1 MGKIQDDNR
10 VDQVFKEIVQMPT
23 QADSVATDA
32 TALKADFNAL
42 LKKLKDQGLM
52 KK

>member
-10 VDQVFKEIVQMPT
+10 IDPTLKEVIQMPT
-23 QADSVATDA
+23 QADSVAADA
-32 TALKADFNAL
+32 AALKADFNAL

>member
-10 VDQVFKEIVQMPT
+10 VDTVIKEVIQMPK
-23 QADSVATDA
+23 QADSAAADA
-32 TALKADFNAL
+32 AGLKNDFNAL
-42 LKKLKDQGLM
+42 LKKLQEQGLM

>member
-10 VDQVFKEIVQMPT
+10 VDQVIKEVIQMPT
-23 QADSVATDA
+23 QADSVAADVA
-32 TALKADFNAL
+32 ALKTDLNAL

>member
-10 VDQVFKEIVQMPT
+10 VDPVIKEVIQMPT
-23 QADSVATDA
+23 QADSVAADA
-32 TALKADFNAL
+32 AALKTDFNAL

>member
-10 VDQVFKEIVQMPT
+10 VDPVIKEIIQMPA
-23 QADSVATDA
+23 QADSVAADA
-32 TALKADFNAL
+32 AALKADFNAL